1 MKNKIIIALM
11 CFGLMAVAVVVPQ
24 DAPAQTRVKVKKKG
38 WSKKAKGAVIGGVGG
53 AVIGGAVG
61 GGKGAAIGAAAG
73 AGGGY
78 LYGRHRTKKKG
89 DHRRTVIKTK
99 RVAR

>member
-1 MKNKIIIALM
+1 MKNKILIAFM
-11 CFGLMAVAVVVPQ
+11 CFGLTAGTVTISP
-24 DAPAQTRVKVKKKG
+24 DATAQTTRKVKKKG
-38 WSKKAKGAVIGGVGG
+38 WSKKAKGAAIGGVGG
-53 AVIGGAVG
+53 AVLGGVVG
-61 GGKGAAIGAAAG
+61 GGKGAVIGAAAG

-99 RVAR
+99 TVK

>member
-11 CFGLMAVAVVVPQ
+11 CLGLTTGTVTLSH
-24 DAPAQTRVKVKKKG
+24 DATAQTRVKVKKKG
-38 WSKKAKGAVIGGVGG
+38 WSKKAKGAVLGGVGG

-99 RVAR
+99 KVVR